1 MIITNLL
8 QVLKRNVNRFWRQCT
23 LWKNISTLSN
33 TFSKNTNKTLG
44 TIGIKN
50 LNPNKSHDRN
60 PNPLKLKNWNFKIA
74 YVGANFHPNGRSK
87 IFLPHLKKV
96 TKEST
101 RNYPLVFVPLVC
113 DKVFKRLLY
122 NNIFFIFFRNWPN
135 IDETTRT

>member
-8 QVLKRNVNRFWRQCT
+8 QVLKRNVNIFWRQCT
-23 LWKNISTLSN
+23 LWKNISTLSD

-60 PNPLKLKNWNFKIA
+60 PNPWNWKTETSKLLTLGKF
-74 YVGANFHPNGRSK
+74 PSNGRSK
-87 IFLPHLKKV
+87 IFLPHLKKM
-96 TKEST
+96 TKECIK
-101 RNYPLVFVPLVC
+101 NYPLVSIPLVC

-122 NNIFFIFFRNWPN
+122 NNMFFIYFKKRPN
-135 IDETTRT
+135 IDKTTRT